1 MQAIRRGTWV
11 AVQLQLVFILVM
23 ALLAIQA
30 RLYLSGLPDSI
41 LVRTSVTAV
50 PCIVYLAI
58 LVVLDKQLW
67 RVPAKR
73 APAVGDASAS
83 QEPEEATAPAEVDSR
98 QREPA
103 VEDDSGAERPS
114 EQLVRAVPRD
124 LCTASWSSTSCTM
137 PCWMSSGDIAGLPR
151 ITRGRSVLWN
161 QAWGNTDGHCWVDVP
176 V

>member
-1 MQAIRRGTWV
+1 MLIFCQLSAPTVVNALAVSTPPLQQPFLRLPPHSECCVQAIRRGTWV

-67 RVPAKR
+67 RVPAKS

-103 VEDDSGAERPS
+103 VEDDSEAERPS
-114 EQLVRAVPRD
+114 EQLVRAVSEI
-124 LCTASWSSTSCTM
+124 CASPLDSTSCTM
-137 PCWMSSGDIAGLPR
+137 
-151 ITRGRSVLWN
+151 SVL
-161 QAWGNTDGHCWVDVP
+161 T
-176 V
+176 